1 MIKNKEKIA
10 ATQLNEIKKN
20 ESEKKKKEA
29 IAQAKKKMTELLSKK
44 KPEKI

>member
-10 ATQLNEIKKN
+10 ANHLSEIEKS

-29 IAQAKKKMTELLSKK
+29 IA
-44 KPEKI
+44 

>member
-29 IAQAKKKMTELLSKK
+29 IA
-44 KPEKI
+44 